1 MVVLKEKIELRF
13 GRKILFYNDC
23 IELSDHIFQNIAIR
37 ISPQTLRRIF
47 NFINDSVKPSL
58 RTLNLLSQYC
68 GYIDLDE
75 LEAHSTDTSIS
86 DSISSSQIIK
96 LFYQIE
102 QLNEQDINYHTAAGN
117 IAKVILHSPKLIDEL
132 QHFISKNSISQ
143 IYFFERYPY
152 IDAVSTLNYRKLIK
166 LYLQEKK
173 DTSAQLFGHCLL
185 HLGSVLSLDFKSS
198 KSLLSQI
205 NKIGFKEH
213 FHPFLQARYIMAN
226 LLQAYIENQSRNLD
240 YFKNLAFEVEKRQSR
255 GKEPGVIFPYFQ
267 YILADAFNLIQ
278 DYEAAYKMIQICDL
292 DYNRIAVGKIA
303 NGYFDALD
311 LMKAICIGN
320 LDRKEAAN
328 RILNRLQAQDI
339 IFIQH
344 DYFLIQRYL
353 LELNF
358 STARKNKQLENKINL
373 IKKKTKFKFFH
384 KIN

>member
-1 MVVLKEKIELRF
+1 MVILKEKLQHRF

-23 IELSDHIFQNIAIR
+23 IELSDHIFQNISIR

-47 NFINDSVKPSL
+47 NFINDGVKPSL

-68 GYIDLDE
+68 GYADLAE
-75 LEAHSTDTSIS
+75 LETLSSNGSMSAE
-86 DSISSSQIIK
+86 ISSSQIIK

-102 QLNEQDINYHTAAGN
+102 LLNEQDINYHTAAGN
-117 IAKVILHSPKLIDEL
+117 IAKVILHSPTLIDEL
-132 QHFISKNSISQ
+132 QHFISKNNISQ

-152 IDAVSTLNYRKLIK
+152 IDAVSSFVYRKLIK

-173 DTSAQLFGHCLL
+173 DTAAQLFGLCLL

-198 KSLLSQI
+198 KSILLQI
-205 NKIGFKEH
+205 NKIGLKDH

-226 LLQAYIENQSRNLD
+226 LLQAHIEKHSRNLD
-240 YFKNLAFEVEKRQSR
+240 HFKNLAFEVEKAQSR

-267 YILADAFNLIQ
+267 YIMADAFNLIQ

-303 NGYFDALD
+303 SGYFEALD
-311 LMKAICIGN
+311 LMKAICLGN
-320 LDRKEAAN
+320 LDREDAAN

-353 LELNF
+353 LELMF
-358 STARKNKQLENKINL
+358 SSSRKKKQLNNKLNL
-373 IKKKTKFKFFH
+373 LLAKTNFNFFKQF
-384 KIN
+384 